1 MKTAKAGEGVR
12 TLDIQLGKL
21 ALYQLSY
28 TRNAHSKEPQIGI
41 EPMTARLRIECST
54 TELLWRDDADEKH
67 NRAVRSTMGTR
78 HYRLP
83 PSMPSRGL
91 EPRCLSAQ
99 APQACV
105 STNFTT
111 RAAVQTAPSGP
122 IYPAVMP
129 AQTSNTNLQGQA
141 PCLSG
146 GKDPPA
152 PHHPPIHI
160 RGRRG
165 SNPRPLE

>member
-1 MKTAKAGEGVR
+1 ARIAVQISARRFVSTSVIRQFAPGAGEGAR

-54 TELLWRDDADEKH
+54 TELLWHDRGHDPKC
-67 NRAVRSTMGTR
+67 AVRSTKTTLNAALL
-78 HYRLP
+78 HHF
-83 PSMPSRGL
+83 MPSRGL

-111 RAAVQTAPSGP
+111 RAAVRTAPSHQYTTGP
-122 IYPAVMP
+122 TGVEPA
-129 AQTSNTNLQGQA
+129 TS
-141 PCLSG
+141 
-146 GKDPPA
+146 
-152 PHHPPIHI
+152 
-160 RGRRG
+160 
-165 SNPRPLE
+165 